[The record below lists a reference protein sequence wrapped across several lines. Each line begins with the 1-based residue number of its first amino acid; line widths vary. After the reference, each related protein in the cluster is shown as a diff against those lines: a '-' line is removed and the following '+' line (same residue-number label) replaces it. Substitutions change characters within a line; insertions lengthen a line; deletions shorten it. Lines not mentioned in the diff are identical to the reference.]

1 MAIQKKNSKR
11 KKKSLIKV
19 ASLENKIISLHK
31 YLMNDMTVDVDAENE
46 YESLKEKYFEKH
58 GHENWR
64 KKL

>member
-1 MAIQKKNSKR
+1 M
-11 KKKSLIKV
+11 LKV